1 VFNNNAM
8 PGFPLG
14 IAGCGTNESPHWL
27 GTIFNMPVTPA
38 VGADCLTTVL
48 TPPPAMGLA
57 APITITARLFAQ
69 RTFTTS
75 NTAPAAGAAA
85 APAAGAAAAPALEQA
100 GLIVGG
106 VGVGVAAAACLAL
119 CGAYVMLQRLSARIE
134 ELGMVGAP
142 RAVPEWGA
150 TSAPKALE
158 LTAIPVLPGAVPVG
172 NPLNVQ
178 AQA

>member
-1 VFNNNAM
+1 MFNNNAM

-27 GTIFNMPVTPA
+27 GTIPNMPVTPA

-85 APAAGAAAAPALEQA
+85 APALEQA

-119 CGAYVMLQRLSARIE
+119 CGAYIMLRRMAARIE

-178 AQA
+178 AQG

>member
-1 VFNNNAM
+1 MVCGGCAPPLPRPLGSPTAPPSATPPCAVFNNNAM

-27 GTIFNMPVTPA
+27 GTIPNMPVTPA

-85 APAAGAAAAPALEQA
+85 APALEQA
-100 GLIVGG
+100 GLIG
-106 VGVGVAAAACLAL
+106 AAWAWAWPRQRAWRCAA
-119 CGAYVMLQRLSARIE
+119 
-134 ELGMVGAP
+134 P
-142 RAVPEWGA
+142 
-150 TSAPKALE
+150 T
-158 LTAIPVLPGAVPVG
+158 
-172 NPLNVQ
+172 
-178 AQA
+178 

>member
-1 VFNNNAM
+1 
-8 PGFPLG
+8 
-14 IAGCGTNESPHWL
+14 
-27 GTIFNMPVTPA
+27 
-38 VGADCLTTVL
+38 
-48 TPPPAMGLA
+48 MGLA
-57 APITITARLFAQ
+57 APITITARLCAQ
-69 RTFTTS
+69 RTFPTS
-75 NTAPAAGAAA
+75 NT

-119 CGAYVMLQRLSARIE
+119 CGAYAMLRRMAARIE
-134 ELGMVGAP
+134 ELGMVRGS
-142 RAVPEWGA
+142 AVPEWGA